1 MQARRSPQASV
12 SAPHPSISTQCTLAK
27 TMRNIKGVKLRDQHN
42 PYGVEPDFHF
52 LLQQSHNQ
60 ELVSFASNIAIS
72 RTFNSLFK
80 VLFTFPSLYL
90 SAIGLEPVFSF
101 RRKLPP
107 ILRTT
112 SKVRDSLATH
122 RTPGSI
128 SQEREFHPL
137 CCLLPK
143 KLKPTPRLV
152 THL

>member
-1 MQARRSPQASV
+1 MQVRRSPQDSV
-12 SAPHPSISTQCTLAK
+12 STLHPSENTQCTLAK
-27 TMRNIKGVKLRDQHN
+27 NMRNIKGVKLRDQHN

-90 SAIGLEPVFSF
+90 FAIGLGSIFSF
-101 RRKLPP
+101 RRQLPP
-107 ILRTT
+107 ILRTN
-112 SKVRDSLATH
+112 SKVRDSPETH
-122 RTPGSI
+122 RTYETI
-128 SQEREFHPL
+128 SEEREFHPL
-137 CCLLPK
+137 CCQFPMTLT
-143 KLKPTPRLV
+143 PTFALV